1 MKKRNGLLELYRFI
15 FAINVLK
22 SHSMFPYTGKY
33 FGYGYLSVE
42 FFYVLTGYFLLKSI
56 DKYLNEPFLIGL
68 FKLLKSK
75 IVPILIPLLVGILF
89 NIGIEI
95 NDDTR
100 SINIW
105 RYLWYVRDMLK
116 VIAIYYAIKYFVK
129 NKQSVFL
136 LILSIALSTTIMYIF
151 DDYSSWGLNR
161 ALSGISIGMLM
172 SMVPKL
178 KFKKN
183 WHVLFL
189 LVPVQAYIGYIL
201 LFGDTLFIRILMS
214 FIFYPLLIHFT
225 LYLNVRSRI
234 LVYLGSLS
242 FGLYAYQSIP
252 YLMRELG
259 YTNIWVMFLIVVG
272 CTLAESI
279 ILQVRKAKKIE
290 KSLVIDIT

>member
-33 FGYGYLSVE
+33 FGYGHLSVE
-42 FFYVLTGYFLLKSI
+42 FFYILTGYFLLRSI
-56 DKYLNEPFLIGL
+56 DKYLNEPFLKGL

-75 IVPILIPLLVGILF
+75 IIPILIPLLVGILF

-95 NDDTR
+95 NDDTS

-151 DDYSSWGLNR
+151 DNYSSWGLNR

-183 WHVLFL
+183 WYVLFL

-214 FIFYPLLIHFT
+214 FVFYPLLIYFT
-225 LYLNVRSRI
+225 LHLNVSSKI
-234 LVYLGSLS
+234 LTYLGSLS

-272 CTLAESI
+272 CTLTESI
-279 ILQVRKAKKIE
+279 ILGIHKAKKIE